1 MLCINEVSEKNKK
14 NLHFKIL
21 VSLEIKILAEI
32 LREIFEK
39 EVFSKLLDKDID
51 EKSIDEEIL
60 KLLEDKTFEFGDKE
74 KTIKITL
81 SFSKPKDKIYKAE
94 KGRTPYDILCY
105 GKINNKNFKI
115 FINNKFGDLYSI
127 ARNDIT
133 TYNNLIRLYLDIRQ
147 QRLKSKIPIDKN
159 KIYER
164 ILGKEIIS
172 YGVFVFDSQKRGF
185 NFFLL
190 EEIEEKFYI
199 NPRNTM
205 FQVKYNPQISKT
217 PLDYYSFVIK
227 LVDAIIGS
235 LIKSKASIET
245 EILVLKTIKKEI
257 SSLVQND
264 Q

>member
-1 MLCINEVSEKNKK
+1 
-14 NLHFKIL
+14 
-21 VSLEIKILAEI
+21 
-32 LREIFEK
+32 LRGIFDK
-39 EVFSKLLDKDID
+39 EVFSKLSDEDIS
-51 EKSIDEEIL
+51 EKSLDERTL
-60 KLLEDKTFEFGDKE
+60 KLLEGRTFEFEDKK

-81 SFSKPKDKIYKAE
+81 KFSEPKDEIYKVE

-147 QRLKSKIPIDKN
+147 QRLKSKITIDKN
-159 KIYER
+159 KIYKR

-172 YGVFVFDSQKRGF
+172 YGVFVFDRQKRGF

-190 EEIEEKFYI
+190 EEIKEKFYI

-235 LIKSKASIET
+235 LIKSKASIER
-245 EILVLKTIKKEI
+245 EILVLKTIKEEI
-257 SSLVQND
+257 SSLIQNG

>member
-1 MLCINEVSEKNKK
+1 
-14 NLHFKIL
+14 
-21 VSLEIKILAEI
+21 LEIRK
-32 LREIFEK
+32 
-39 EVFSKLLDKDID
+39 
-51 EKSIDEEIL
+51 
-60 KLLEDKTFEFGDKE
+60 

-81 SFSKPKDKIYKAE
+81 KFSEPKDEIYKAE

-105 GKINNKNFKI
+105 GKINKKNLKI

-147 QRLKSKIPIDKN
+147 QRLKSKIPIIDKN
-159 KIYER
+159 KIYKR

-172 YGVFVFDSQKRGF
+172 YGVFVFDRQKRGF

-190 EEIEEKFYI
+190 EEIKEKFYI

-227 LVDAIIGS
+227 LIDAIIGS
-235 LIKSKASIET
+235 LSKSKASIER
-245 EILVLKTIKKEI
+245 EITCSKNDKKGNFI
-257 SSLVQND
+257 INTK
-264 Q
+264 

>member
-1 MLCINEVSEKNKK
+1 MCINKVSEKNKK

-60 KLLEDKTFEFGDKE
+60 KLLEDKTFECGDKE

-115 FINNKFGDLYSI
+115 FINNKFGDLYSF

-147 QRLKSKIPIDKN
+147 QRLKGKITIDKN
-159 KIYER
+159 KIYKRVLE
-164 ILGKEIIS
+164 KEIIS
-172 YGVFVFDSQKRGF
+172 YGVFVFDSQKRSF

-190 EEIEEKFYI
+190 EEIDDDLYI

-205 FQVKYNPQISKT
+205 FQVKYRPQISKT
-217 PLDYYSFVIK
+217 PLDYYSFIIK
-227 LVDAIIGS
+227 LIDAII
-235 LIKSKASIET
+235 
-245 EILVLKTIKKEI
+245 V
-257 SSLVQND
+257 
-264 Q
+264 

>member
-1 MLCINEVSEKNKK
+1 
-14 NLHFKIL
+14 
-21 VSLEIKILAEI
+21 
-32 LREIFEK
+32 
-39 EVFSKLLDKDID
+39 
-51 EKSIDEEIL
+51 
-60 KLLEDKTFEFGDKE
+60 
-74 KTIKITL
+74 
-81 SFSKPKDKIYKAE
+81 
-94 KGRTPYDILCY
+94 
-105 GKINNKNFKI
+105 
-115 FINNKFGDLYSI
+115 
-127 ARNDIT
+127 
-133 TYNNLIRLYLDIRQ
+133 
-147 QRLKSKIPIDKN
+147 LKSKITIDKN
-159 KIYER
+159 KIHER

-227 LVDAIIGS
+227 LIDAIIGS
-235 LIKSKASIET
+235 LIKSEALIET

-257 SSLVQND
+257 SSLIQND

>member
-1 MLCINEVSEKNKK
+1 LCINEVSEKNKK
-14 NLHFKIL
+14 NLHF
-21 VSLEIKILAEI
+21 KILAEI

-39 EVFSKLLDKDID
+39 EVFSKLLDKDIS
-51 EKSIDEEIL
+51 EKSLDERTL
-60 KLLEDKTFEFGDKE
+60 KLLKGRTFEAEDKK
-74 KTIKITL
+74 KTIKTTL
-81 SFSKPKDKIYKAE
+81 KFSEPKDEIYKAE
-94 KGRTPYDILCY
+94 EGRTPYDILCY

-147 QRLKSKIPIDKN
+147 QRLKSKITIDKN
-159 KIYER
+159 KIYKR

-172 YGVFVFDSQKRGF
+172 YGVFVFDRQKRGF

-190 EEIEEKFYI
+190 EEIEEEFYI
-199 NPRNTM
+199 
-205 FQVKYNPQISKT
+205 NPQISKM
-217 PLDYYSFVIK
+217 PSDYYSFVIK

-235 LIKSKASIET
+235 LIKSKASIER
-245 EILVLKTIKKEI
+245 EILVLKMIKKEI
-257 SSLVQND
+257 SSLIQND